1 MTRRRLLVHH
11 ERRRRLRGH
20 GYFSRL
26 GPGLV
31 TGAADDDPSGIG
43 TYSQVGAAFGYSLV
57 WSVLLVAPMAVAVQ
71 EATARLGLVT
81 GRGLAALLRER
92 FPKPVLAVA
101 LLLTLAANTFN
112 IGADVAA
119 MAAAVRLVVD
129 VPTEVLVVLL
139 TGVMLG
145 LELTLPYHRYARILR
160 WLALSLLSY
169 VVVLALVDVDWTAV
183 LDAVV
188 SPSLHLGAAEL
199 GALVAVFGTT
209 VSPYLFF
216 WQAGEE
222 IEEEKE
228 HAEAEHA
235 GPSAVDGRHLTAMR
249 VDVIGGMVSAV
260 AIAFVIVVVAA
271 ATLHPAGITTVAT
284 SDQAARALRPLAGD
298 LAGLLFAVG
307 IVGVGLLAVPVLAG
321 STAYALA
328 EAFAWNEGFSGRLR
342 DDAGFYTVLVLTM
355 MGGVAIGLVGIDPIR
370 GLYYAAILNGLA
382 APPLIVLMLLLAR
395 DRTVCGRHVSGW
407 LSTAALLVTIVA
419 SVVGGALFLVSR

>member
-1 MTRRRLLVHH
+1 
-11 ERRRRLRGH
+11 
-20 GYFSRL
+20 
-26 GPGLV
+26 V

-57 WSVLLVAPMAVAVQ
+57 WSVLVVAPMAVAVQ

-81 GRGLAALLRER
+81 GRGLASLLRER
-92 FPKPVLAVA
+92 FPKPVLAAA
-101 LLLTLAANTFN
+101 LLLTVVANVFN

-129 VPTEVLVVLL
+129 LPTQVLVVFL
-139 TGVMLG
+139 TAVMLG
-145 LELTLPYHRYARILR
+145 LELTLPYRRYARILR

-169 VVVLALVDVDWTAV
+169 VVVLALVDVDWNAV

-188 SPSLHLGAAEL
+188 SPSLHVGAAEL

-222 IEEEKE
+222 VEEEKE
-228 HAEAEHA
+228 RGEAASDDSAVRAEHL
-235 GPSAVDGRHLTAMR
+235 VAMR
-249 VDVIGGMVSAV
+249 VDVVGGMVSAV

-321 STAYALA
+321 STAYALS
-328 EAFAWNEGFSGRLR
+328 EAFAWNEGFSGQLR
-342 DDAGFYTVLVLTM
+342 ADAGFYAVLVLTM
-355 MGGVAIGLVGIDPIR
+355 LGGVLVGLVGIDPIR

-382 APPLIVLMLLLAR
+382 APPLIVLMLILAR
-395 DRTVCGRHVSGW
+395 DRKVCGRHVSGW
-407 LSTAALLVTIVA
+407 LSTVVLLATITV
-419 SVVGGALFLVSR
+419 SVIGGAIFLVSR